1 MALGL
6 VSVGVIVGFI
16 SPYLAPLLKDL
27 VIYFGGRLFSSV
39 DVSDNL
45 LEIGKTLLLIQAIVN
60 SCERRLIEDEAVLL
74 WLKELK
80 EAVYDADDLL
90 DEVKAAKEQVS
101 NSSPFKPNSKLTEKI
116 ESVRERLDQIAKAT
130 SNFSLGERLNNVVWQ
145 PITNHLATSSFVVE
159 SDILGRDAD
168 KKNIIEKL
176 RRYNDSDSN
185 TIRNKAFVLPIVGVG
200 GVGKTSIAQLVYN
213 DERVNEYYDIRIWLH
228 VSDVFD
234 LRRLVLEMLESITK
248 NVPCEL
254 TNWNTL
260 QETLME
266 ELKGKTFL
274 LVLDDLWC
282 VDNDAWGG
290 FLDSLSS
297 GKNGSKVVV
306 TTRNRSV
313 AQMPAM
319 MQPYFLNGLSEDHTW
334 ALFQIA
340 ASLGGENLEQQKLSY
355 LGKQIVEKVE
365 GSPLA
370 IRTLGR
376 VLKLNLKEDFWRS
389 IAKSELW
396 EIQQEEKDILPSLK
410 LSYHALPAHLKQ
422 CFAFCAIFPKKYS
435 FEKTKL
441 VQMWMAQGYI
451 HSHGKHRIEDI
462 GSSYFDELMNKSF
475 LQDENKYYVV
485 MHNLMND
492 LAQYVSID
500 ECCSIKDKKT
510 HKLSENFR
518 HLSVISDDLKLS
530 ELVEMKILSCLRTLL
545 FFGSFDSVTGK
556 ELQNLFEKIK
566 CIRVLDLSRLNISE
580 LPKKVSDLKHL
591 RYLDVSEN
599 RISQLPDTI
608 SELYH
613 LQTLK
618 LLGNRFTV
626 LPENIWKLR
635 NLRHL
640 EAGSTLISKIP
651 WIGKLTGLQELKE
664 FVVIDKEGFS
674 IAELKCLTELR
685 GSLSVKQL
693 NNVTAL
699 EKLFANAG
707 KKVENLA
714 VLDNKEYLKEL
725 SLEWSND
732 GVNHGDST
740 IAGKVIRCLQP
751 HPNLKVLRI
760 KGYTGLSPEWL
771 SKPILSNLEELY
783 LTNCPQWVFL
793 PSLGDL
799 RFLSTLVM
807 AGMHAVQEL
816 GHWFCGNS
824 GFPLLK
830 KLHFSDMPIWNQWL
844 ITADK
849 PVFPLLSEVSIENCP
864 KLKALPL
871 LPCSLTNLKL
881 NDVGISTLP
890 EVRPVPERSQ
900 SGQAEIKGHPL
911 KTLII
916 HSCKDLSSFTKGWF
930 GAFSLIEQIEI
941 VHCCKVLNDSMCQ
954 HLKSLIPVHSVK
966 IFNEYRVLNEVQNF
980 LENLTVLEQLDVSYS
995 RIGSERLCSF
1005 EYEHLHH
1012 QQGTT
1017 IPTVTIKVPNRHTE
1031 PPECL
1036 WGVNSMSNLSITNCP
1051 QLTCLSTEKLKHLTR
1066 LKSLGIT
1073 KCDKITSLGL
1083 ESLCSLSHLSI
1094 IDCPQLNISSF
1105 DGLSSSSLKHLK
1117 IKASLFSEELLQN
1130 LRSLERLEIRS
1141 CEELTNFQNM
1151 EGALRQLLYLQSLE
1165 IGHCGSLQH
1174 LPSNLKHFP
1183 ALSSLHIT
1191 SCSALA
1197 GLPNDGVPASLEEL
1211 TITGC
1216 TPLAARCRN
1225 GGGEDW
1231 GKIAHVKKLK
1241 VDGNLIPNH
1250 YRGENSTLKNYILA
1264 LWFVYQRARRVYNRN
1279 VRRGV

>member
-1 MALGL
+1 MVLGL
-6 VSVGVIVGFI
+6 VSVGVIAGFI
-16 SPYLAPLLKDL
+16 SPYIAPLLKDL
-27 VIYFGGRLFSSV
+27 IIYFGGRLFSSV
-39 DVSDNL
+39 DGSNNL
-45 LEIGKTLLLIQAIVN
+45 LEIVKTLLLIQAIVN
-60 SCERRLIEDEAVLL
+60 SCESRLIKDEAVLL
-74 WLKELK
+74 WMKELK
-80 EAVYDADDLL
+80 EVVYDAGDLL
-90 DEVKAAKEQVS
+90 DEVKAEAAKEQVS
-101 NSSPFKPNSKLTEKI
+101 SSSPFKPNTELKRRI
-116 ESVRERLDQIAKAT
+116 KRVRERLDQIAKVA
-130 SNFSLGERLNNVVWQ
+130 SNFSIGERLNNVVRQ
-145 PITNHLATSSFVVE
+145 PITNRLATSSFVVE
-159 SDILGRDAD
+159 SDILGRDTD
-168 KKNIIEKL
+168 KNNIIEKL
-176 RRYNDSDSN
+176 CRYDDSDSN
-185 TIRNKAFVLPIVGVG
+185 TIRHKAFVLPIVGFG
-200 GVGKTSIAQLVYN
+200 GMGKTSIAQLVYN
-213 DERVNEYYDIRIWLH
+213 DERVNKYYDIRIWLH

-248 NVPCEL
+248 NVLCEL

-260 QETLME
+260 QEILME

-313 AQMPAM
+313 AQMSAM
-319 MQPYFLNGLSEDHTW
+319 MQPYFLNGLSEDDTW
-334 ALFQIA
+334 SLFKTE
-340 ASLGGENLEQQKLSY
+340 ASLRGESLEQQKLSSI
-355 LGKQIVEKVE
+355 GKQIVEKVE

-376 VLKLNLKEDFWRS
+376 VLKSNLKEDFWRS

-422 CFAFCAIFPKKYS
+422 CFAFCAIFRKEYS

-451 HSHGKHRIEDI
+451 HSHGKHRMEDI
-462 GSSYFDELMNKSF
+462 GSSYLDELMNKSF
-475 LQDENKYYVV
+475 LQDEDKYSVV
-485 MHNLMND
+485 MHNLMRD
-492 LAQYVSID
+492 LAKYVSMD
-500 ECCSIKDKKT
+500 ECCSIEDKKNT
-510 HKLSENFR
+510 KLSENFR
-518 HLSVISDDLKLS
+518 HLSVISGDLKLS
-530 ELVEMKILSCLRTLL
+530 EFAEMKILSCLRTLL
-545 FFGSFDSVTGK
+545 FFGSPDSVTGN
-556 ELQNLFEKIK
+556 ELKNLFEKIK
-566 CIRVLDLSRLNISE
+566 CIRVLDLSRLKISE

-599 RISQLPDTI
+599 KISQLPDTI

-618 LLGNRFTV
+618 LLGNSLTV

-640 EAGSTLISKIP
+640 EAASNLISNIP
-651 WIGKLTGLQELKE
+651 RIGNLTGLQELKE
-664 FVVIDKEGFS
+664 FVVNDEEGFS

-693 NNVTAL
+693 NKAT
-699 EKLFANAG
+699 KLANMD
-707 KKVENLA
+707 
-714 VLDNKEYLKEL
+714 VLNNKEYLEEL

-732 GVNHGDST
+732 EVADVDST
-740 IAGKVIRCLQP
+740 IAGTVIGCLQP
-751 HPNLKVLRI
+751 HPNLKVLTI
-760 KGYTGLSPEWL
+760 EGYTGLSPEWL
-771 SKPILSNLEELY
+771 SKPILSNLEQLD
-783 LTNCPQWVFL
+783 LIDCPKWVLL

-799 RFLSTLVM
+799 CFLSTL
-807 AGMHAVQEL
+807 GMTGMCFCQRNWKSVLRQQWFPVAQEAD
-816 GHWFCGNS
+816 
-824 GFPLLK
+824 
-830 KLHFSDMPIWNQWL
+830 FSNMPIWNKWL
-844 ITADK
+844 ITENK
-849 PVFPLLSEVSIENCP
+849 PVFPLLSEISITNCP
-864 KLKALPL
+864 KLEALPL

-881 NDVGISTLP
+881 NDVGITTLP

-900 SGQAEIKGHPL
+900 SGQTEIKNHPL

-916 HSCKDLSSFTKGWF
+916 HSCNNLSSFTEGWF

-941 VHCCKVLNDSMCQ
+941 VNCGRVLNDSMCQ

-966 IFNEYRVLNEVQNF
+966 IFNEYRDRDLNEVYKF
-980 LENLTVLEQLDVSYS
+980 LENLTVLELLDVSYS
-995 RIGSERLCSF
+995 RIGSERSCSVK
-1005 EYEHLHH
+1005 YEHLHH
-1012 QQGTT
+1012 QQGMT

-1036 WGVNSMSNLSITNCP
+1036 WGVNSMSKLSITNCP
-1051 QLTCLSTEKLKHLTR
+1051 QLTCLSTEKLKHLTQ
-1066 LKSLGIT
+1066 LKSLNIT
-1073 KCDKITSLGL
+1073 ECREITSLGL

-1094 IDCPQLNISSF
+1094 IDCPQLRISSF
-1105 DGLSSSSLKHLK
+1105 DGLSSCSLEHLK

-1130 LRSLERLEIRS
+1130 LTSLKRLEIRS
-1141 CEELTNFQNM
+1141 CQELTNFQNV

-1183 ALSSLHIT
+1183 ALSSLDIT
-1191 SCSALA
+1191 SCSALT

-1216 TPLAARCRN
+1216 APLAAQCRN
-1225 GGGEDW
+1225 RGGEDW

-1241 VDGNLIPNH
+1241 VDGNLIPNN
-1250 YRGENSTLKNYILA
+1250 YRGGNYTLKNYILA
-1264 LWFVYQRARRVYNRN
+1264 LCWIVYARARRAYNRN
-1279 VRRGV
+1279 VQQGV